1 MVVVEEI
8 KHAKAV
14 LSVSGQRVEVILEYL
29 RKLQKRI
36 PSREILLE
44 TKIGHVVN
52 KLRKHDHSDV
62 KKLARSI
69 LKSWKQYYR
78 EVKQRQPIEVR
89 CDKNVENFRYKA
101 RMLISKAIGCDVS
114 LFLSLIYLISF

>member
-8 KHAKAV
+8 KHAKTV
-14 LSVSGQRVEVILEYL
+14 LSVPGQRVEVILESL

-52 KLRKHDHSDV
+52 KLRKHNHGDV
-62 KKLARSI
+62 KKIARSI

-78 EVKQRQPIEVR
+78 EVKQRQPMEVR
-89 CDKNVENFRYKA
+89 CDTNVENFRDKA
-101 RMLISKAIGCDVS
+101 RTMISEAIGCDVS
-114 LFLSLIYLISF
+114 LFLNLILF